1 MGKPEEVRVEVPD
14 LGSDAAAAAS
24 GWRGTAWICRALSAR
39 CLLVLVL
46 SAAVLLSA
54 VFWLPLFR
62 AHRSGFVSDDSG
74 SVHAEIQASFILQK
88 PISALVTAAARLEYE
103 IFEEIGIPNTKVSII
118 SMHPLTPENS
128 TYVTFGFLPEPKNAS
143 INSAALS
150 ILRSTLIDLVLKQI
164 NITWTSSF
172 FGDPSSFE
180 LLKFPGGIT
189 VVPSQS
195 ASIWEIAQTLFD
207 FKLNNSIEEIL
218 KNMDSLKAELKFG
231 LNLTSNEN
239 AYVKLMNSDG
249 STVESP
255 VTIEA
260 SVLSDIGSGNL
271 LPDRM
276 RQLAQFITGPDSNN
290 LGLNNSVFGKVKQ
303 VQLSSYLENSISS
316 LPPSPSPSPSD
327 GIVSAEPPSLISI
340 SSPAPAS
347 APALLNNHYGQ
358 PPCFYSHT
366 LPSHSPGAYPP
377 APNVGIKS
385 HQPQFHAVNVP
396 VPSPS
401 TEPPNFPP
409 IYSEHSPNLA
419 APSSHEVMKPNP
431 KVAREPSLAPVSHAS
446 SSIPGSGGGEGLL
459 AAPLSS
465 FISLSSGSKIAD
477 QIIWETNL
485 AGLLG
490 FLIVQF
496 VCGTP
501 Y

>member
-74 SVHAEIQASFILQK
+74 SVHGELRFLILFVDYGSAFEFWGSSAADKASFILQK

-103 IFEEIGIPNTKVSII
+103 IFEEIGIPNTK
-118 SMHPLTPENS
+118 
-128 TYVTFGFLPEPKNAS
+128 
-143 INSAALS
+143 
-150 ILRSTLIDLVLKQI
+150 
-164 NITWTSSF
+164 
-172 FGDPSSFE
+172 
-180 LLKFPGGIT
+180 
-189 VVPSQS
+189 
-195 ASIWEIAQTLFD
+195 
-207 FKLNNSIEEIL
+207 
-218 KNMDSLKAELKFG
+218 
-231 LNLTSNEN
+231 N

-465 FISLSSGSKIAD
+465 FISLSSGCFSLEMLRD
-477 QIIWETNL
+477 QIYTDEIQDLEVTD
-485 AGLLG
+485 G
-490 FLIVQF
+490 
-496 VCGTP
+496 
-501 Y
+501 